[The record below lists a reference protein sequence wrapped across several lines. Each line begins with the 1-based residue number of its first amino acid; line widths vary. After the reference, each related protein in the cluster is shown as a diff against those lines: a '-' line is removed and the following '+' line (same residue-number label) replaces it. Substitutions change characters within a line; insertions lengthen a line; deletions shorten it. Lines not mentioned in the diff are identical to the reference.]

1 MSNLGLFVLS
11 VADSHEK
18 TLKVPDDQAI
28 EIHENLT
35 NQIISKIDQIRNAQR
50 RDEDESLNV
59 TTF

>member
-11 VADSHEK
+11 MADSQEK

>member
-11 VADSHEK
+11 VAGSHEK